1 MKKIIYILILLL
13 VSFTAIA
20 QETPPTGL
28 KAINAQ
34 FYIHLPDSTIWQ
46 QKGSPYNWHRVA
58 KYSDLAG
65 LSSIFKLKTDSILND
80 GYITHGYFNANIP
93 SYNFINGLNKD
104 GSNNV
109 SFGGTLIDYT
119 TLYLNGYSM
128 AMQDPVGSSY
138 VFAGN
143 GFHLVT
149 QDNPG
154 VTYSAGYVYG
164 GVGTLN
170 VGAKSHTHEQV
181 LNFDAFTFGA
191 RYDDD
196 LKRGIKYDW
205 TDDSN
210 LGDSALVPKRF
221 VTSMIAVNKPN
232 SIKIAFT
239 NQTSASILKYDS
251 LYLANYGNNPE
262 VSVWLLNQNGTYN
275 RDEYSAPLITYL
287 NQQNPSTG
295 ISSIIFK
302 YPVATSGYISLN
314 GVANVISVSPTN
326 TKIQYLTLGNSITFG
341 QGTISPSTQS
351 YPAQMQ
357 ATLSSDYYMTNL
369 GVSGYSTDQINSIE
383 VPQAITAFD
392 PISYGKHIAI
402 LAGGTNDF
410 RLGVP
415 AATSYANFKKSCS
428 QLIAAGYQVIVITP
442 TALNDSTSVI
452 NHDPVAAEAIRQ
464 QLITLLRN
472 GYQTDLGAS
481 GIADWAANSIVGTY
495 VGPGNQDLTYFQTD
509 GVHFTTAGY
518 ALLASIVK
526 PVLLQV
532 VAGASGP
539 DVKLANLTI
548 SSATFEPTFSP
559 TINSYNAYV
568 PSSTTSITVTPYINS
583 AGQTVTVNG
592 ITATFSSPVVLTFV
606 NGMSVTVAVTSSNGS
621 LVGTYSV
628 KVYKET
634 APYLDFSVSNSNIQA
649 SAGTGN
655 WTSSSTGYGVTIG
668 NMTGNGYIQCQR
680 TSTTNDNIPFG
691 LDASGV
697 LNNYLNAGIYSW
709 SYGFYVNA
717 GKISILQGNSVT
729 NTAINALV
737 GFYRLNRTSGT
748 LTLQYS
754 SDGISFSTI
763 YTYSIT
769 STATMWSKMSIG
781 ISGKILSTASQSGFN
796 H

>member
-13 VSFTAIA
+13 VSFTAIG
-20 QETPPTGL
+20 QETPPSGL

-80 GYITHGYFNANIP
+80 GYVTHGYFNANIP
-93 SYNFINGLNKD
+93 SYNFINGITKD
-104 GSNNV
+104 GGNNV
-109 SFGGTLIDYT
+109 SFGGTLIDFT

-138 VFAGN
+138 VFSGN

-181 LNFDAFTFGA
+181 LNFDAFNFGA

-196 LKRGIKYDW
+196 LKRGIKYGW

-326 TKIQYLTLGNSITFG
+326 TKIQYLTLGNSITYG
-341 QGTISPSTQS
+341 ATVIPATQS

-383 VPQAITAFD
+383 VPQAIAAFD
-392 PISYGKHIAI
+392 PIAYGKHIAI

-410 RLGVP
+410 RLGVS

-442 TALNDSTSVI
+442 TALNDSTTVV
-452 NHDPVAAEAIRQ
+452 NHDAAAAEAIRQ

-495 VGPGNQDLTYFQTD
+495 VGQGNQNLTYYNAD
-509 GVHFTTAGY
+509 GTHFTPTGY
-518 ALLASIVK
+518 GLLASIVK

-655 WTSSSTGYGVTIG
+655 WTSSTTGYGVTIG
-668 NMTGNGYIQCQR
+668 NMAGNGWIQFQR
-680 TSTTNDNIPFG
+680 SGGTNDGIVYGFDTSP
-691 LDASGV
+691 V
-697 LNNYLNAGIYSW
+697 LNNFLVAGVYQW
-709 SYGFYVNA
+709 SYGFYVNGGA
-717 GKISILQGNSVT
+717 ISVVMGNSLT
-729 NTAINALV
+729 NTGISALV
-737 GFYRLNRTSGT
+737 GYYRLNRTSGT
-748 LTLQYS
+748 VTLQYS
-754 SDGISFSTI
+754 AAGTSFSTI
-763 YTYSIT
+763 YTYGT
-769 STATMWSKMSIG
+769 PSTATMYAKTAITIASR
-781 ISGKILSTASQSGFN
+781 ILANATQSGFN